1 MRREDREFG
10 CPGQETA
17 CAGEWQVCREESCPA
32 GEEYAM
38 PPADGEF
45 TSVRQKDEFAG
56 DTGYTEAVTAAAGRQ
71 KDKRH
76 RRQLMALM
84 SAAAAAVVLSVSVP
98 GFSMLFSYP
107 VTPALVSEAEDTGNP
122 VGELV
127 SPGLPGMAETT
138 APAGDTDMTEAPVR
152 PEAPGAA
159 EESLPPGAPDGGAG
173 TAEAV
178 VCPDCGGTGIYC
190 PGDPNFGYDR
200 GNGTGYAGCGG
211 TGYSPCPDIW
221 CHDGIRTCANCLGTG
236 TYEGES
242 CRVCGGD
249 GIDDCEFC
257 GGTGIAECIS
267 KDAHEVCLTC
277 GGTGECPE

>member
-10 CPGQETA
+10 CPGQETT

-45 TSVRQKDEFAG
+45 TSVRQQDEFAG
-56 DTGYTEAVTAAAGRQ
+56 DTGYTEAGTAAAGRQ

-107 VTPALVSEAEDTGNP
+107 VTPAHES
-122 VGELV
+122 
-127 SPGLPGMAETT
+127 
-138 APAGDTDMTEAPVR
+138 
-152 PEAPGAA
+152 AA
-159 EESLPPGAPDGGAG
+159 EENPAEGNPAEEPARPGEPGEPLPLSASEGGEG
-173 TAEAV
+173 TAAAV
-178 VCPDCGGTGIYC
+178 VCPDCHGTGIFC

-221 CHDGIRTCANCLGTG
+221 CHDGIRSCAKCLGTG

-277 GGTGECPE
+277 GGTGEYPE